1 MVDLKK
7 ELGSSQV
14 ILSILSNEYY
24 NESLI
29 KIMKQLENGKI
40 CYVTLNK
47 TSESLIRSFKS
58 NRISTKNIFF
68 IDAVTKSVGPN
79 KALDNSIL
87 ISSPYALTELGI
99 AISEILK
106 TKAFGIIIF
115 DSLSTLSIY
124 QKDNKNV
131 TAKFTSQIINKIR
144 SNDNKGVFTCLEDDA
159 GSELIKE
166 SSMFVDK
173 VVRMSEIKGEVNRK
187 MAKNA
192 AAAVLTVVGLAFA
205 AAFLQPSGDLT
216 GMTFAEQTPSGG
228 IVNPA
233 LISILIGGLLA
244 GSIFLMYH
252 LSRSVQEV
260 KIPIRAERKL
270 SNPLKVR
277 KQFKDKIIQWLNASK
292 AFFF

>member
-7 ELGSSQV
+7 ELGSYQI

-40 CYVTLNK
+40 CYVSLNK
-47 TSESLIRSFKS
+47 TTDSLVKNFRANKID
-58 NRISTKNIFF
+58 TKNIFF
-68 IDAVTKSVGPN
+68 IDAVTRSFEQNKSH
-79 KALDNSIL
+79 DNSIL

-124 QKDNKNV
+124 QKDKKDV

-144 SNDNKGVFTCLEDDA
+144 SNDDKGVFTCLEDDA
-159 GSELIKE
+159 GSELIKK

-173 VVRMSEIKGEVNRK
+173 VVRMSDIKEEINKR
-187 MAKNA
+187 MTKNV
-192 AAAVLTVVGLAFA
+192 AAAVLTIAGLAFA
-205 AAFLQPSGDLT
+205 ATLLQPSGSST
-216 GMTFAEQTPSGG
+216 GMAVSEQAAAVSIG
-228 IVNPA
+228 NSA
-233 LISILIGGLLA
+233 LIPILIGGLLA
-244 GSIFLMYH
+244 GSIFLMHH
-252 LSRSVQEV
+252 LSSSPETIKVPV
-260 KIPIRAERKL
+260 KAEKKLPEPSKIRKH
-270 SNPLKVR
+270 
-277 KQFKDKIIQWLNASK
+277 FKEKIAGWLNATK

>member
-1 MVDLKK
+1 M
-7 ELGSSQV
+7 
-14 ILSILSNEYY
+14 
-24 NESLI
+24 
-29 KIMKQLENGKI
+29 
-40 CYVTLNK
+40 
-47 TSESLIRSFKS
+47 
-58 NRISTKNIFF
+58 
-68 IDAVTKSVGPN
+68 
-79 KALDNSIL
+79 
-87 ISSPYALTELGI
+87 
-99 AISEILK
+99 
-106 TKAFGIIIF
+106 
-115 DSLSTLSIY
+115 SIY

-252 LSRSVQEV
+252 LSRSAQDI
-260 KIPIRAERKL
+260 KIPIKAERKL
-270 SNPLKVR
+270 SNPSKIK
-277 KQFKDKIIQWLNASK
+277 KQFKGKIMQWLNAGK

>member
-1 MVDLKK
+1 MVDIKK
-7 ELGSSQV
+7 ELGSYQI

-47 TSESLIRSFKS
+47 TSESLIKSFKS
-58 NRISTKNIFF
+58 NKIDTKNVFF
-68 IDAVTKSVGPN
+68 IDAVTKSVDPG
-79 KALDNSIL
+79 KLLDSSIL

-106 TKAFGIIIF
+106 TKAFDIIIF
-115 DSLSTLSIY
+115 DSLSTLHIY

-144 SNDNKGVFTCLEDDA
+144 SNDDKGVFTCLENDV

-173 VVRMSEIKGEVNRK
+173 VVRMSDIKEEVNRK
-187 MAKNA
+187 VARNTA
-192 AAAVLTVVGLAFA
+192 TAVLTVVGLAFA
-205 AAFLQPSGDLT
+205 ATFLQPQGNLT
-216 GMTFAEQTPSGG
+216 GMAVTDQTAAGG
-228 IVNPA
+228 IANSG
-233 LISILIGGLLA
+233 LISVLIGGLLA

-260 KIPIRAERKL
+260 KIPIRAEVKL
-270 SNPLKVR
+270 SNPSKTR
-277 KQFKDKIIQWLNASK
+277 KQFKDKIVQWLNAGK

>member
-1 MVDLKK
+1 MVDIKK
-7 ELGSSQV
+7 ELGSYQI

-29 KIMKQLENGKI
+29 KIMKQLGNGKI

-68 IDAVTKSVGPN
+68 IDAVTKSVEPD
-79 KALDNSIL
+79 KALDSSIL

-106 TKAFGIIIF
+106 TKAFDIIIF

-124 QKDNKNV
+124 QKGNKNA
-131 TAKFTSQIINKIR
+131 TAKFTSSIINKIR
-144 SNDNKGVFTCLEDDA
+144 LNDDKGVFTCLEDDA

-173 VVRMSEIKGEVNRK
+173 VIRMGEIKEEVGRK

-192 AAAVLTVVGLAFA
+192 AAAVLTVVGLIFA
-205 AAFLQPSGDLT
+205 AAFLQPSGNLT
-216 GMTFAEQTPSGG
+216 GMAIAEQASAGGSG
-228 IVNPA
+228 NSA
-233 LISILIGGLLA
+233 WISVLIGGMLA

-252 LSRSVQEV
+252 LSRSVQEI
-260 KIPIRAERKL
+260 KIPVRAERKL
-270 SNPLKVR
+270 SNPSKIR
-277 KQFKDKIIQWLNASK
+277 KQFKDKILQWLNASK